1 MSKQVPPFLRSYYI
15 VITNTYFKFD
25 DLEGILGKISKAEEG
40 CQKNRHYDEI
50 YRHLGKKILGTFS
63 QTAIQNQE
71 TTKLSVVNSVFKI

>member
-15 VITNTYFKFD
+15 VTTNTYFKFD

-40 CQKNRHYDEI
+40 CQKNRHDEI
-50 YRHLGKKILGTFS
+50 YRHLGQKILDTFS